1 MEMLIILSAG
11 PIFFNYMS
19 TKIFMK
25 LILMT
30 NFLKCLS
37 SLASNS
43 LMQVLP
49 FKVTRGGRRFSS
61 FIYKENILESQLTTN
76 LLGFSVS

>member
-49 FKVTRGGRRFSS
+49 FKVTGVGRDSLVLSTKRIF
-61 FIYKENILESQLTTN
+61 
-76 LLGFSVS
+76 